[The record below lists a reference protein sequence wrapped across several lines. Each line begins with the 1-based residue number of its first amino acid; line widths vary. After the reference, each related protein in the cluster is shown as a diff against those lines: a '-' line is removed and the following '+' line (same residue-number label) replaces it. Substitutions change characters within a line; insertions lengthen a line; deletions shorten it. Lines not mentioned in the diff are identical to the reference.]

1 MFFRKQYLRYP
12 VFAILIAALIIP
24 LSAGAISL
32 DDLKGYKDKHLPGGG
47 DGLSEETMVSGLK
60 EALSVG
66 TKRAVKKVSKADGY
80 LKNPKITIP
89 FPEKIEKVASTLRKV
104 GFERQVEEFVESM
117 NRAAEKAAPKSVD
130 IFVGAVKRMSFS
142 DAKRILTGSNT
153 EATEFFKKK
162 TSKDL
167 YKLFKPV
174 VSSIMDKV
182 GVTRSYK
189 NLMDDY
195 SNVPFVESQHVDLDD
210 YVTRKALEGLFHMVG
225 VEEKKIRKD
234 PAARTTELLKKV
246 FSDN

>member
-1 MFFRKQYLRYP
+1 MRD
-12 VFAILIAALIIP
+12 IALIILMAALVLP

-32 DDLKGYKDKHLPGGG
+32 DDLKEYQKEYLPGGG
-47 DGLSEETMVSGLK
+47 EGLSEETIVSGLK
-60 EALSVG
+60 EALRVG
-66 TKRAVKKVSKADGY
+66 TKRAVKKVSKVDGY

-104 GFERQVEEFVESM
+104 GLESQVEEFVGSM
-117 NRAAEKAAPKSVD
+117 NQAAEKAAPKSVD

-142 DAKRILTGSNT
+142 DAKRILAGSNT
-153 EATEFFKKK
+153 EATDFFKKE
-162 TSKDL
+162 TSKGL

-174 VSSIMDKV
+174 VSSVMDDV

-189 NLMDDY
+189 KIMDDY
-195 SNVPFVESQHVDLDD
+195 SNVPFVESQNVDLDD
-210 YVTRKALEGLFHMVG
+210 YVTRKALEGLFYMVG

-246 FSDN
+246 FSE